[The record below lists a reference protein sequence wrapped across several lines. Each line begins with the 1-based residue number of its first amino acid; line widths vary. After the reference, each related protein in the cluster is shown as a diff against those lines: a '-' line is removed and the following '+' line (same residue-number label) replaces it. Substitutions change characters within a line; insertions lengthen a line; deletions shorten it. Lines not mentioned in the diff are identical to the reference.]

1 MTENVKKPAENGKKV
16 AKIGKLKN
24 GNPAHTLTMEE
35 QRKGGIASG
44 KLRKER
50 KTFAETLDIILK
62 RVPKDKGI
70 IEKLKL
76 NGFEKEDIN
85 TQLILLDAL
94 VNSGIKKGDPSI
106 AAFIRDT
113 VGEKPKDQVEI
124 LEPPEIPPLPEE

>member
-1 MTENVKKPAENGKKV
+1 
-16 AKIGKLKN
+16 
-24 GNPAHTLTMEE
+24 MEE

-85 TQLILLDAL
+85 TQLILLNAL